1 MANHDIMKRGS
12 SFISLILLIL
22 SAFQMNAEQ
31 RIDNLGIMTGLSNG
45 YVMSMAQDPTGYVW
59 VATEDGLNRFDGKK
73 FISFSKENSGL
84 GANEL
89 NCVAQIPSDPDRL
102 WIATQRNGIY
112 AYRHSTGVIE
122 DAGFPGMLS
131 GAVTAISP
139 ASGNGMWL
147 THYHSGPQY
156 YNPATGETRV
166 YNHNNIKNLP
176 SKYWTTV
183 ESPDGRLYVGHQ
195 NGGFSVIDTVT
206 NNAVNYTHTD
216 NPNSLPGNTVYA
228 ICIANDGKVW
238 LGTDHGAAVY
248 NPASEAITPF
258 IHDENRPASIAA
270 GRVRDIKQMEN
281 GDIWFATSQGGIS
294 ILDHNNISDNLE
306 NIRFSTIPASGSPKG
321 TSSAYV
327 RSIFQDSFGNIWIG
341 NYRTGIDLI
350 SHISPPISRVEYVVS
365 QPGAISYKPSWG
377 CEFAPDG
384 ALWIG
389 GENEI
394 ARIKN
399 NNTEI
404 IPLPKLSSNVKT
416 FVKCLKYSKNN
427 RLWIGT
433 YDRGG
438 MVYDPSTGNFSTIEG
453 LPGDIRVFAEDG
465 AGNMWIGGDG
475 GVFICRNGDLKAEMV
490 EEINSKLYDLVIQA
504 IEFDKKGNI
513 WIGTFG
519 KGIAVFNPALECL
532 AHLEEAT
539 GFKSNAVNAILCDS
553 KGKIWVATRNGIV
566 MIPDS
571 SKPMNHII
579 PKPLEELQIS
589 HVQALVEDKRHDIW
603 ASTNRGIA
611 RIDNNGENAALYE
624 SSDNL
629 PLHSFMENASALDSA
644 GNIYFASGNGVFS
657 INPGRLT
664 TPVKPLPVYVTNF
677 SVLKEGAGNFK
688 ENETSI
694 PIMSDN
700 VDLSYRQNTFRITF
714 NQLDHALSQTTDF
727 AYCMNGVDNVW
738 ITASDGNEALYRNLS
753 PGTYRFMVK
762 QRQKGGAW
770 SEPVTILTI
779 HINPPLWLTWWAKT
793 LYVIV
798 AIGIL
803 IAAIAIYLNRM
814 KLKQQLIT
822 LEENSRNKQMLNEE
836 RLRFYTNIT
845 HELRTPLTL
854 ILGPLEDLVSDPS
867 LPSQYSLKLQM
878 IRDSSTSLLN
888 LINGILEFRKTE
900 TQNRKLN
907 VKPGNLPNLIRGLGL
922 RFKELN
928 QNPDVKIILDV
939 EDLDKDILF
948 DPEMISTIV
957 NNLMSNAVKY
967 TPKGTIRL
975 SLHTFEEQGTRYS
988 EIKVADTGH
997 GISEEG
1003 LAHIFE
1009 RYFQVNGSNQ
1019 ASGTGIGLAI
1029 VKNLADL
1036 HQATIN
1042 VESKEGEG
1050 SVFSIRIMTDNLYP
1064 DAMHGAPE
1072 GKKAPAEDL
1081 PGNTPQ
1087 DTAKTKILVVDDN
1100 DDIRSYISQSLIGE
1114 FDVITA
1120 RNGIEG
1126 IKAVQTENPDL
1137 VISDIMMPEMDGI
1150 TMCRMLKDDIQTSHI
1165 PVILLTAKDS
1175 ISDKEEGYE
1184 AGANSYLTKPF
1195 TAKLLLNRIHNM
1207 QRIRRNMAE
1216 RFLSGSSNL
1225 SMDENQSPKEE
1236 TAEQPQI
1243 IEKNLSKL
1251 DRQFTDKLISVIEA
1265 NISNPDL
1272 NVVFLADKM
1281 CMSQSTLYRKV
1292 MAIMGVSTNEYVR
1305 RLRLAKAKEMLADG
1319 EYSITDVAYKSGFGS
1334 HSSFAKAFRKEF
1346 GMSATEYQNKAEK

>member
-1 MANHDIMKRGS
+1 MANHNILKRGS
-12 SFISLILLIL
+12 SFISLILFIL
-22 SAFQMNAEQ
+22 PVSQSNAER

-73 FISFSKENSGL
+73 FISFNKENSGL

-112 AYRHSTGVIE
+112 TYRHSTGEIE
-122 DAGFPGMLS
+122 DAGFPEILS
-131 GAVTAISP
+131 GAVTSINP

-147 THYHSGPQY
+147 THYHFGSQY

-176 SKYWTTV
+176 SRYWTTV

-216 NPNSLPGNTVYA
+216 NPNSLPGNNVYA
-228 ICIANDGKVW
+228 ICITNDGKVW

-248 NPASEAITPF
+248 NPASEAIIPF
-258 IHDENRPASIAA
+258 IHDDNRPASIAA

-294 ILDHNNISDNLE
+294 ILDHNNIYDNLE
-306 NIRFSTIPASGSPKG
+306 NIRFSTIPANGSPKG

-377 CEFAPDG
+377 CEYATDG

-394 ARIKN
+394 ARIRN
-399 NNTEI
+399 DDTEI
-404 IPLPKLSSNVKT
+404 IPLPESSSNVKT
-416 FVKCLKYSKNN
+416 FVKSVRYSKNN

-453 LPGDIRVFAEDG
+453 IPGDIRVFAEDA

-475 GVFICRNGDLKAEMV
+475 GVFICRNGNLKAEV
-490 EEINSKLYDLVIQA
+490 VDKINSRLYDLVIQA
-504 IEFDKKGNI
+504 IVFDRKGNI

-519 KGIAVFNPALECL
+519 KGIAVFNPDLECL

-553 KGKIWVATRNGIV
+553 KGKIWVATRNGILN
-566 MIPDS
+566 IPDPS
-571 SKPMNHII
+571 EPMNYII
-579 PKPLEELQIS
+579 PKPLEKLQLS
-589 HVQALVEDKRHDIW
+589 HVHALVEDKRHDIW
-603 ASTNRGIA
+603 ASTNRGIV
-611 RIDNNGENAALYE
+611 RIDNNGGNAVLYE

-629 PLHSFMENASALDSA
+629 PLYSFMENASALDSA

-664 TPVKPLPVYVTNF
+664 TRVKLLPVYVTNF

-688 ENETSI
+688 ENEVSI
-694 PIMSDN
+694 PIISDN
-700 VDLSYRQNTFRITF
+700 VDLSYRQNTFRIIF

-727 AYCMNGVDNVW
+727 AYYMNGVDNVW
-738 ITASDGNEALYRNLS
+738 ITASDDNEALYRNLS

-762 QRQKGGAW
+762 QRHKGGAW

-779 HINPPLWLTWWAKT
+779 RINPPLWLTWWAKT

-803 IAAIAIYLNRM
+803 IAAIAFHLNRV

-867 LPSQYSLKLQM
+867 FPPQYSQKLHM

-928 QNPDVKIILDV
+928 QNPELKIILDV

-1009 RYFQVNGSNQ
+1009 RYFQVNGSDQ

-1050 SVFSIRIMTDNLYP
+1050 SVFSIRIMTDNLYQ
-1064 DAMHGAPE
+1064 DAMHG
-1072 GKKAPAEDL
+1072 GKKAPAEAL
-1081 PGNTPQ
+1081 PENGPQ
-1087 DTAKTKILVVDDN
+1087 DIAKTKILVVDDN

-1216 RFLSGSSNL
+1216 RFLSGSSNI
-1225 SMDENQSPKEE
+1225 SMDDNQSPKEE
-1236 TAEQPQI
+1236 TTGQPQI

-1305 RLRLAKAKEMLADG
+1305 RLRLTKAKEMLADG